1 MKLTEQK
8 YHADRGDC
16 ADEYQDLT
24 VTVEASI
31 NRHFIIFKLMETRW
45 RSKEEVASY
54 LRWAAEKIER
64 LPI

>member
-1 MKLTEQK
+1 MKLLEQK

-24 VTVEASI
+24 VVVETSS
-31 NRHFIIFKLMETRW
+31 NRRYILFKLMETRW
-45 RSKEEVASY
+45 RSKDEAASY
-54 LRWAAEKIER
+54 LRWSADQIER

>member
-1 MKLTEQK
+1 MKLLEQI

-24 VTVEASI
+24 VTVDYSN
-31 NRHFIIFKLMETRW
+31 NRHHILFKLMETRW
-45 RSKEEVASY
+45 RSKDETASY
-54 LRWAAEKIER
+54 LRWAADQVER